1 MIPFTI
7 TDPSKRPLAAY
18 LVRLATDGKA
28 ELYDPAAKTWAVLT
42 TFGTT
47 VLTVTQLGSSTL
59 YVGLIDDAAVNLT
72 FTNFILACP
81 AGGGEPIGAPAFI
94 DATAPEY
101 TQNITIN
108 VGKPF

>member
-28 ELYDPAAKTWAVLT
+28 EIYAPATKAWSVLT
-42 TFGTT
+42 IFGST
-47 VLTVTQLGSSTL
+47 VIPVTQLGSSTL
-59 YVGLIDDAAVNLT
+59 YVGVIDDAAINMV

-81 AGGGEPIGAPAFI
+81 AGGGEPIGPPAFI
-94 DATAPEY
+94 DATAPGY